1 MHKKVIYVDFVFRK
15 KRTSSSKFHFLSK
28 FSIKIKQLLYH
39 ILKKETVQEPKI
51 YQFKK
56 IL

>member
-28 FSIKIKQLLYH
+28 FSIKLKQLLYH
-39 ILKKETVQEPKI
+39 ILKKETTQESKI